1 MKINFKIK
9 LTPKQQEAYNALFA
23 DDTRVLT
30 CRWSRQSGKTVFAM
44 LACMRYLLD
53 AKKAYV
59 GYLTPTFALSRKVYK
74 EILSLLQQ
82 TNLVRTYNSTTLT
95 ITMENGNT
103 MQFFSVEAYKSIRGN
118 TIQGLLVID
127 EAAYMPDTL
136 PNGESLWSNVVQP
149 ITKARKPKILIIS
162 TPCGRDGFFY
172 DYFNKGLE
180 NKEYKCITATI
191 WDDPNIT
198 EEEILKI
205 KSEIAP
211 LAFQQ
216 EYEVEFLS
224 NSLTV
229 FPDFEYQF
237 KKLSEI
243 DYNDTLW
250 AGLDL
255 STVGEDNTILT
266 LINKRNEV
274 FQFKID
280 GELDI
285 KYLQISNIL
294 NKCKKLVKV
303 YVETNGVGEPM
314 LNEIKKMVIYKS
326 KIEEWTT
333 TNDSK
338 GEIIGLL
345 QNKIAQKDI
354 WFDKDNL
361 LLYNEFGTFIYTIT
375 KSRKITY
382 GAKPGKHDDTV
393 LSLAIALKAKDDV
406 VPLNTQRD
414 VKFIRSKD
422 TSIR

>member
-1 MKINFKIK
+1 M
-9 LTPKQQEAYNALFA
+9 TPKQREAYNALFA

-53 AKKAYV
+53 TKKSYV

-82 TNLVRTYNSTTLT
+82 TNLVKTYNSTTLT

-216 EYEVEFLS
+216 EYEVMFLS

-229 FPDFEYQF
+229 FPDFEEQF
-237 KKLSEI
+237 KKLSPI

-250 AGLDL
+250 GGLDL

-266 LINKRNEV
+266 LLNKRNETY
-274 FQFKID
+274 QFKID
-280 GELDI
+280 GDLQT
-285 KYLQISNIL
+285 KYIQIAKIINNCS
-294 NKCKKLVKV
+294 KLSKL
-303 YVETNGVGEPM
+303 YVETNGVGTPM
-314 LNEIKKMVIYKS
+314 LDEIMKLVKQKS

-333 TNDSK
+333 TNESK

-345 QNKIAQKDI
+345 QNKIEQKDI
-354 WFDKDNL
+354 WFDKDNI

-375 KSRKITY
+375 KNRKITY
-382 GAKPGKHDDTV
+382 AAKAGRHDDTI
-393 LSLAIALKAKDDV
+393 LSLAIALKAKNDV
-406 VPLNTQRD
+406 IPLDVQKN